1 MKVGD
6 LVKCYQTASIGLI
19 VGLIRTFPRQVAV
32 RWNQTTEIEFFDWDE
47 FEDLSYNRLEVIN
60 ASR

>member
-6 LVKCYQTASIGLI
+6 LVKCYQADSFGLI
-19 VGLIRTFPRQVAV
+19 VGLIRTFPRQVVV

-47 FEDLSYNRLEVIN
+47 FEDLSYNRLEVISE
-60 ASR
+60 SR

>member
-6 LVKCYQTASIGLI
+6 LVKCYQTDSFGLI
-19 VGLIRTFPRQVAV
+19 VGLIRTFPRQVVV

>member
-1 MKVGD
+1 MRVGD
-6 LVKCYQTASIGLI
+6 LVRCYQTERFGLI

-47 FEDLSYNRLEVIN
+47 FEDLSYNRLEVSN

>member
-6 LVKCYQTASIGLI
+6 LVKCYQADSFGLI

>member
-6 LVKCYQTASIGLI
+6 LVKDYEENDVGIIIGLI
-19 VGLIRTFPRQVAV
+19 KTFPRQVVV
-32 RWNQTTEIEFFDWDE
+32 RWNRTTMTEFFDWEE
-47 FEDLSYNRLEVIN
+47 FEDLSYNRLELFS

>member
-6 LVKCYQTASIGLI
+6 LVKCYQTDSFGLI

>member
-1 MKVGD
+1 MKVGN
-6 LVKCYQTASIGLI
+6 LVKCYQTDSFGLI
-19 VGLIRTFPRQVAV
+19 VGLIRTFPRQVVV

>member
-6 LVKCYQTASIGLI
+6 LVKCYQTDSFGLI
-19 VGLIRTFPRQVAV
+19 VGLIRTFPRHVAV

>member
-6 LVKCYQTASIGLI
+6 LVKCYQADSFGLI
-19 VGLIRTFPRQVAV
+19 VGLIRTFPRQVVV

-60 ASR
+60 ESR

>member
-6 LVKCYQTASIGLI
+6 LVKCYQTDSFGLI

-60 ASR
+60 ESR

>member
-6 LVKCYQTASIGLI
+6 LVKCYQADTFGLI
-19 VGLIRTFPRQVAV
+19 VGLIRTFPRQVVV

>member
-6 LVKCYQTASIGLI
+6 LVKCYQTDSFGLI

-32 RWNQTTEIEFFDWDE
+32 RWNQTTELEFFDWDE

>member
-1 MKVGD
+1 MKVGN
-6 LVKCYQTASIGLI
+6 LVKCYQTDSFGLI

>member
-6 LVKCYQTASIGLI
+6 LVKCYQTDSFGLI

-32 RWNQTTEIEFFDWDE
+32 RWNQTTEIAFFDWDE
-47 FEDLSYNRLEVIN
+47 FEDLSYNRFEVIN

>member
-6 LVKCYQTASIGLI
+6 LVRCYQTDDFGLI
-19 VGLIRTFPRQVAV
+19 VGLIRTFPRQVVV

>member
-6 LVKCYQTASIGLI
+6 LVKCYQADSFGLI

-47 FEDLSYNRLEVIN
+47 FEDLSYNRLEVISE
-60 ASR
+60 SR

>member
-6 LVKCYQTASIGLI
+6 LVKCYQTDSFGLI

-47 FEDLSYNRLEVIN
+47 FEDLSYNRLEVISE
-60 ASR
+60 SR

>member
-6 LVKCYQTASIGLI
+6 LVKCYQADSFGLI
-19 VGLIRTFPRQVAV
+19 VGLIRTFPRQVVV

-47 FEDLSYNRLEVIN
+47 FDDLSYNRLEVIN

>member
-6 LVKCYQTASIGLI
+6 LVKCYQTDSFGLI
-19 VGLIRTFPRQVAV
+19 VGLIRTFPRQVVV

-60 ASR
+60 ESR

>member
-6 LVKCYQTASIGLI
+6 LVKCYQADSFGLI
-19 VGLIRTFPRQVAV
+19 VGLIRTFPRQVVV

>member
-1 MKVGD
+1 MRVGD
-6 LVKCYQTASIGLI
+6 LVRCYQTDSFGLI

-47 FEDLSYNRLEVIN
+47 FEDLSYNRLEIISE
-60 ASR
+60 SR